1 MNYDDDDDGELAELI
16 QRPEGFLPWRDNT
29 GRVHPVLRPVP
40 VQPLI
45 LAPIRRRDIAM
56 PLNGGRKKKQTS
68 KNSRK
73 YKNKNYKNKN
83 RKRQRKTR
91 RVIKKRK

>member
-1 MNYDDDDDGELAELI
+1 MNYNDDHGELAELI
-16 QRPEGFLPWRDNT
+16 QRPEGFLPWRDNS
-29 GRVHPVLRPVP
+29 GRANPVQRLQT

-45 LAPIRRRDIAM
+45 LAPLRQRDIGM
-56 PLNGGRKKKQTS
+56 PLNGGQKRKQTS
-68 KNSRK
+68 KNSKK
-73 YKNKNYKNKN
+73 YKKYKN